1 MKIDIVNNGQE
12 FEVPVLNQDI
22 SASLYIELL
31 VIRADIEREFA
42 RFKVPLRLDPATGK
56 PLPLNEQTDD
66 RKLYFYLTTQ
76 KDNLLSL
83 TAILRSI
90 DPSVTKEMVDKK
102 GAEWVNTTLQEIYRS
117 ARSLPKETQGGV

>member
-31 VIRADIEREFA
+31 VIRADIEQEFA
-42 RFKVPLRLDPATGK
+42 RFKAPLRLDPATGK

-66 RKLYFYLTTQ
+66 YKLYFHLTAQ

-90 DPSVTKEMVDKK
+90 DPSITREMVDKK
-102 GAEWVNTTLQEIYRS
+102 GAGWVNTTLQEIYRN
-117 ARSLPKETQGGV
+117 ARSLPKETQGGA